1 MERADGGRVV
11 LCVLCGLPAAGK
23 STLARALRRQLPL
36 RQGWDCAL
44 LVYDD
49 LIPEEAWG
57 RGEPPDGEPP
67 LDSAWKRRRRELLR
81 HLERLLRAL
90 RSHPAPPGP
99 AAAPPSWGRFLSCCA
114 EQGLLPGRGGGP
126 GTRPLCLVLDDN
138 FYYRSMRHE
147 VFQLARKFSTEI
159 NGRHYFWSEQRNSA
173 ALEIGLLP
181 SAGSAFVHGLVQTS
195 VHCIPADSL
204 GFCQLFLECPLELC
218 LQRNRLRGSPVPE
231 GTICRM
237 AQRVEVPEPEKNP
250 WEQNSLVLS
259 SSACAPE
266 EQCDSGLM
274 EAFHVQIINL
284 LGAALENPVKQNEE
298 NTEQKE
304 ADRAICAASTVHQAD
319 QTCRRIISQ
328 TMKEAKDKNVL
339 PSEMKSLAEEL
350 NKLKAEFLEDLR
362 QGSHVGNESGQQ
374 NPTVDPAASVLSSFQ
389 PVLLK
394 TSKSD
399 SFLRWR
405 AQPPLTPAR
414 GLWNRDAG

>member
-147 VFQLARKFSTEI
+147 VFQLA
-159 NGRHYFWSEQRNSA
+159 H
-173 ALEIGLLP
+173 
-181 SAGSAFVHGLVQTS
+181 
-195 VHCIPADSL
+195 SL

-405 AQPPLTPAR
+405 AQPPLTPAP

>member
-147 VFQLARKFSTEI
+147 VFQLARK
-159 NGRHYFWSEQRNSA
+159 Y
-173 ALEIGLLP
+173 
-181 SAGSAFVHGLVQTS
+181 
-195 VHCIPADSL
+195 SL

-405 AQPPLTPAR
+405 AQPPLTPAP